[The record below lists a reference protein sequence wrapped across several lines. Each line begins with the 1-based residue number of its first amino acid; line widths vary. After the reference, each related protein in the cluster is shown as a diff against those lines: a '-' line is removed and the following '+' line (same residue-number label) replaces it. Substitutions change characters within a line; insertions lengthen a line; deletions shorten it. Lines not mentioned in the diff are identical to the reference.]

1 MSLSRSRSSRPQQ
14 QRGIVL
20 IVALI
25 VLVVMALVGLG
36 MMRQTTSGL
45 SIAGNVAIRQ
55 NALAGGDV
63 GTNAAIIWLQNQ
75 YSAGTGNTLNA
86 DMAASGYYSTWGS
99 PTDGNPVTLFATAGL
114 TPQAAPA
121 DGTGNQAV
129 FIIHRLC
136 AVTGSSTAIGQ
147 QCSVNDQS
155 AANGTKGGY
164 PANYGTPGKID
175 IPPPLY
181 RISSMVTGPKN
192 TISYTQVIVE

>member
-1 MSLSRSRSSRPQQ
+1 MPIHSFSPSRPRQ

-20 IVALI
+20 VVALI

-55 NALAGGDV
+55 NALSAGDV
-63 GTNAAIIWLQNQ
+63 GTNAAIAWLQTQFAN
-75 YSAGTGNTLNA
+75 GNAFALNA
-86 DMAASGYYSTWGS
+86 DIPASGYYSTWGS

-114 TPQAAPA
+114 TPQSTPV
-121 DGTGNQAV
+121 DGTSNQAF

-136 AVTGSSTAIGQ
+136 ASTGSSTAIGQ

-164 PANYGTPGKID
+164 PANYGSPGKID

-181 RISSMVTGPKN
+181 RISSMVIGPKN
-192 TISYTQVIVE
+192 TVSYTQVIVE

>member
-1 MSLSRSRSSRPQQ
+1 MSMSRSRSSRPQQ

-99 PTDGNPVTLFATAGL
+99 PTDRP
-114 TPQAAPA
+114 TPS
-121 DGTGNQAV
+121 
-129 FIIHRLC
+129 R
-136 AVTGSSTAIGQ
+136 
-147 QCSVNDQS
+147 CSQRR
-155 AANGTKGGY
+155 A
-164 PANYGTPGKID
+164 
-175 IPPPLY
+175 
-181 RISSMVTGPKN
+181 
-192 TISYTQVIVE
+192 